1 MDGLRVV
8 LVDDLPDL
16 RRLLVLWLEQSKVEV
31 VGEAA
36 DCDEALEVIER
47 GRPDVVV
54 MDMHMPGRSGAEC
67 TRELVARYPGL
78 AVVGFTSATED
89 SARAAM
95 SEAGAIA
102 HFHKSELTELVAYL
116 RTRPRV
122 AAGRRED

>member
-16 RRLLVLWLEQSKVEV
+16 RRLLVLWLEQSQVDV

-36 DCDEALEVIER
+36 DCEEALEVVER
-47 GRPDVVV
+47 ERPDLVV

-67 TRELVARYPGL
+67 TRELLERNPGL

-89 SARAAM
+89 SARRAM
-95 SEAGAIA
+95 TEAGVIA
-102 HFHKSELTELVAYL
+102 HFHKSELNELVAYL
-116 RTRPRV
+116 RCRARV
-122 AAGRRED
+122 AGR